1 MKPTFKIFNST
12 ALTPSLSLRER
23 NQCNHRIEEIGRRMI
38 EITEI
43 TGSDRITV
51 NFEGGGITLHVA
63 VEITEPSP

>member
-12 ALTPSLSLRER
+12 ALTPSLSARER

-51 NFEGGGITLHVA
+51 NFEGAGISMHVTA
-63 VEITEPSP
+63 AITNPYP